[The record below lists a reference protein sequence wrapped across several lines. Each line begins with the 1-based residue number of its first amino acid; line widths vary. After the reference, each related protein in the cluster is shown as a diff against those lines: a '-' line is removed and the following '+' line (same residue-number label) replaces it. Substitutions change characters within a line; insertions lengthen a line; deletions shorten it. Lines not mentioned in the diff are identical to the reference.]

1 MQTSKI
7 EEANILNIY
16 NKIKIDDSRVLFK
29 YLYHHLASFFL
40 NPSLVNLG
48 PPNYL

>member
-16 NKIKIDDSRVLFK
+16 NKIKIDNSRVLLK
-29 YLYHHLASFFL
+29 YLYHQLASYF
-40 NPSLVNLG
+40 
-48 PPNYL
+48 